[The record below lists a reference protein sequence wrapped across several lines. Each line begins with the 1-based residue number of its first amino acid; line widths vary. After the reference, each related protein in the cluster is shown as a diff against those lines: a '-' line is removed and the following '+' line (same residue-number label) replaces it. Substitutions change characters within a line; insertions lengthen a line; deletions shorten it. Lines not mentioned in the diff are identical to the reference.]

1 MTPECLERLG
11 AELVKNDR
19 EVGDQ
24 EIRSTQ
30 RKMNGHARS
39 LAKIFQ
45 IGSAKGEDNQQR
57 CWDNISSEALTL
69 DESWSENT

>member
-39 LAKIFQ
+39 LTKIFQ
-45 IGSAKGEDNQQR
+45 IGSANKITNKDAG
-57 CWDNISSEALTL
+57 T
-69 DESWSENT
+69 T